1 MIILEDLKG
10 SIDEEAHQLRL
21 QQSHLFFQSVVDETS
36 SDLNEDQ
43 VLLYLH
49 DYWSVIR
56 NNTAKFLKSKLNL
69 LSKEKTEKILQRL
82 NDAVEDPSG
91 SWQSLHGSILGWI
104 SLIPVISQDRL
115 DLLTDI
121 CLKNIGHMR
130 NPIRDVCKDAL
141 VKIFQQSKAQ
151 QKFVNNVMNLIKDTL
166 QEETNESNINE
177 ISTLKVDGLLS
188 CLAEFVP
195 LLDVRYFD
203 LHQPSTP
210 SSVFITLNQNFSFQ
224 DFVGSLRLCMLHP
237 ASTVR
242 QKAGS
247 IVSKVLAALMQ
258 DQLKLSAKME
268 HGNQKNSFNFIID
281 SLMIDLLTVSSLDA
295 WHGQEIALI
304 ICDEFIRSFILLFF
318 SQLSPINNPSS
329 LRIDLNLPI
338 AETFRLISFLIDN
351 VIYFICHPRF
361 EVRRVILQI
370 IPTLAR
376 GMTLIEG
383 LPTKDLS
390 SCTYYDTFGNKL
402 LLSKHFLST
411 VEMIWISTLIKENR
425 HLYEILI
432 STDQNHE
439 SLLPNENWSNEVH
452 GRLLEVELRNE
463 FHDNLVK
470 LMKSD
475 SKENLY
481 FLTDCLLVNDSH
493 ILNLIELYFLKVSK
507 QTSEGIDPLGG
518 FERFISMD
526 FVEFF
531 MLISVFL
538 EGIRKRP
545 YPIFKDRFTALS
557 MKAEHLLQVIEDHV
571 LAWLSIVVY
580 LQYASSHHSE
590 VKEKKTPT
598 QISLKIIEKFVIDS
612 PEASFSPF
620 LIINYWKMG
629 CEYSGIRLLPTL
641 TDPATNPLI
650 YAHETVLMET
660 YPQNEDRNTSPEV
673 SAPNSRP
680 VSLNLTAPQTPSRPS
695 QSHSPGIS
703 LPSPNIKVLPLA
715 SPNRLGAGSNLP
727 VVSTINSF
735 PAMNQWNCEAISPML
750 YLFSANRENSRVGVI
765 LSAVI
770 IEWIHHCLL
779 DALWLDNRRFAKR
792 TLIESLPILLS
803 LDFSDFES
811 RKDIFSLLT
820 MSIFEEIVETFL
832 VTVNQTVDLKI
843 LIPLFKSTRS
853 CVTKLSLFQNFN
865 FEEFRLSRN
874 QLLVLLTHYQEKYS
888 SAASSDIPVKSIQ
901 NAFQKRDETVEDEHQ
916 DEDQVSDEFSDWDED
931 EEESDVADI
940 QTNQQQQFSLQ
951 MNLCSEIAQ
960 IRTLIESITK

>member
-10 SIDEEAHQLRL
+10 SIDEESHQLRL
-21 QQSHLFFQSVVDETS
+21 QQSHLFFQSFVEETS

-56 NNTAKFLKSKLNL
+56 NNTAKFLKTKLDL
-69 LSKEKTEKILQRL
+69 LSREKTEKILQRL

-121 CLKNIGHMR
+121 CLQNIGHMR

-151 QKFVNNVMNLIKDTL
+151 QKFINNVMNLIKDIL
-166 QEETNESNINE
+166 QKETNESSINE
-177 ISTLKVDGLLS
+177 VSTLKVDGLLS
-188 CLAEFVP
+188 CLAEIVP

-203 LHQPSTP
+203 LLQPSTP

-247 IVSKVLAALMQ
+247 IVSKVLAALMHN
-258 DQLKLSAKME
+258 QLKSGDKME
-268 HGNQKNSFNFIID
+268 HRNQKNSFNFIID
-281 SLMIDLLTVSSLDA
+281 SLMIDLLIVSSLDA

-304 ICDEFIRSFILLFF
+304 ICDEFIRSFILFFF
-318 SQLSPINNPSS
+318 SKLSPINNPSS
-329 LRIDLNLPI
+329 LPIDLNLPI

-351 VIYFICHPRF
+351 LIYFICHPRF

-376 GMTLIEG
+376 GKTLIEG
-383 LPTKDLS
+383 LPAKDLS
-390 SCTYYDTFGNKL
+390 SSTFHDGFGNKL
-402 LLSKHFLST
+402 LLSNHFLTT
-411 VEMIWISTLIKENR
+411 VETIWISTLIKENR

-432 STDQNHE
+432 STDQSHE
-439 SLLPNENWSNEVH
+439 PLLQNENWSNEVH

-470 LMKSD
+470 LVNSD
-475 SKENLY
+475 SKENLH
-481 FLTDCLLVNDSH
+481 FLTECLLVNDSH

-531 MLISVFL
+531 ILISVFL

-545 YPIFKDRFTALS
+545 YPILKDRFITLS
-557 MKAEHLLQVIEDHV
+557 LKAENLLQVIEEHV

-590 VKEKKTPT
+590 MKEKKTPT
-598 QISLKIIEKFVIDS
+598 QISLKIIEKFVFDS

-620 LIINYWKMG
+620 LIVNYWKMG

-650 YAHETVLMET
+650 YVHETVLMEA
-660 YPQNEDRNTSPEV
+660 YPQNEDRSSSPEV
-673 SAPNSRP
+673 SPPNSRP

-695 QSHSPGIS
+695 PSHSPGIS

-750 YLFSANRENSRVGVI
+750 YLFAVNRENSRIGVL
-765 LSAVI
+765 LSAVV

-792 TLIESLPILLS
+792 ILIESLPILLS
-803 LDFSDFES
+803 LDFNDFKL
-811 RKDIFSLLT
+811 RKDIFSLLII
-820 MSIFEEIVETFL
+820 SIFEEIVETLF
-832 VTVNQTVDLKI
+832 VTVNQSADLKI

-853 CVTKLSLFQNFN
+853 CLAKLSLFQKLN
-865 FEEFRLSRN
+865 FEGFTHLRN
-874 QLLVLLTHYQEKYS
+874 QLLVLLTHYQDKYS
-888 SAASSDIPVKSIQ
+888 SAASSDIPVKSVQ
-901 NAFQKRDETVEDEHQ
+901 DSFQSDETVKNEHQ
-916 DEDQVSDEFSDWDED
+916 DDDQVSDEFSDWDED

-940 QTNQQQQFSLQ
+940 QANHQQQISLQ

-960 IRTLIESITK
+960 IRILIESIAN